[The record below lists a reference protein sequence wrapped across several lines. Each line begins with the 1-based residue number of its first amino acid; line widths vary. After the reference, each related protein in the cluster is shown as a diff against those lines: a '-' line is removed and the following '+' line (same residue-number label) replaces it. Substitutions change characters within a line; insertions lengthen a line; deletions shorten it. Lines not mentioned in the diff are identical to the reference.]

1 VDCVGCLAAVDGE
14 LMPLVAQSAYQ
25 TKTYA
30 SMDDFLAG
38 ANDLYRLGWL
48 LVSFA
53 FQGTQVVAV
62 FREQQ
67 VVSV

>member
-1 VDCVGCLAAVDGE
+1 
-14 LMPLVAQSAYQ
+14 MPLVAQSAYQ